1 MNQQKCCRCGEKDSK
16 NFRKNAVFL
25 LNQSTT
31 TKLKDKLLTCTA
43 ELHYI
48 LSQSIRNVLKR
59 RIKIQGISVAAGRWS
74 GDSVKGKNI
83 QALSRGYI
91 SGKEIKMYNDLK
103 LMLKTAQLCLDETS
117 WTKMLGL
124 FYSSW
129 EGERIPAYL
138 PVSFTSHSEAERQQL

>member
-1 MNQQKCCRCGEKDSK
+1 MLQVWGKRLKKLQKKCCLFIKSVYDNKAQREIINLHCWASLYFKPKHKKCIKEEDKDSGH
-16 NFRKNAVFL
+16 FSGSWTL
-25 LNQSTT
+25 
-31 TKLKDKLLTCTA
+31 
-43 ELHYI
+43 
-48 LSQSIRNVLKR
+48 IRWL
-59 RIKIQGISVAAGRWS
+59 
-74 GDSVKGKNI
+74 SVKGKNI
-83 QALSRGYI
+83 QAPSRGYV